1 MHALEHTSVR
11 LWASKARF
19 LIADH
24 VSGLERFC
32 SVPPALAHSHTLLS
46 RTLLSRTSHAWG
58 GRGGIPDGM
67 PQGTPTGVPAY
78 RRPIGRRHSGAA
90 DRRRPNLGAGFWG
103 RRWASFAS
111 RPIGRGGFR
120 RRLGFPPANWSAGM
134 MPPIG
139 GTVCGAAWYGAAD
152 RRHGFARRRKSEG
165 RQGPT
170 GPCGD
175 AGASFKARP
184 IGRAGLRLATA
195 GRPVVRRD
203 SAGRHAGR
211 GVRSGWRPGMWFCG
225 AGRLASAGM
234 VPARAGTVCGA
245 VYWRHDM
252 PPPNPTA
259 IMRAAYWRQEAR
271 GGVWSPAGDRVR
283 APCGTSFGRAV
294 FGLTICHR
302 PVSGMH
308 QQRTKVAEEHNHRV
322 RCNRGYDKESVC
334 RPQDS
339 SGVDFARPPP
349 GRFRAKSWRQSG
361 RDLEDRKASCRQVP
375 ERDAGSGSMSWR
387 TCAA

>member
-1 MHALEHTSVR
+1 MGGRFLGTPMGVLCEPPYWAGRFPAAAWLSAGQLVGGNDATYWRHGMWCRLVR
-11 LWASKARF
+11 CRRSAARF
-19 LIADH
+19 
-24 VSGLERFC
+24 R
-32 SVPPALAHSHTLLS
+32 PATEK
-46 RTLLSRTSHAWG
+46 
-58 GRGGIPDGM
+58 RG
-67 PQGTPTGVPAY
+67 TA
-78 RRPIGRRHSGAA
+78 
-90 DRRRPNLGAGFWG
+90 
-103 RRWASFAS
+103 
-111 RPIGRGGFR
+111 
-120 RRLGFPPANWSAGM
+120 
-134 MPPIG
+134 
-139 GTVCGAAWYGAAD
+139 
-152 RRHGFARRRKSEG
+152 
-165 RQGPT
+165 GPT

-195 GRPVVRRD
+195 RRPVVRRN

-349 GRFRAKSWRQSG
+349 GRFRAKPWRQSG